1 MRRRLTMLAATAAAA
16 VAGIAAATPALASD
30 SALAAPAARGAPA
43 ATAAPS
49 DTTVSVSYPVTG
61 STYIKAINSTIDLGP
76 GTLSTTADLTTST
89 LTGTLTLPPATGSFK
104 ELGLVPVTATTEM
117 IQDGTATGTVNFTT
131 NAVTTTATD
140 TIKLTSLKVAGLPIP
155 VGSSCETSPA
165 TITVSSQA
173 GFNVLNGGT
182 LSGTYTIP
190 TFAHCGLATLL
201 INLTLPGPG
210 NTISLTLGKGT
221 LGS

>member
-1 MRRRLTMLAATAAAA
+1 MRRRLTLLAATAAAA
-16 VAGIAAATPALASD
+16 VAGIAAATPALASP
-30 SALAAPAARGAPA
+30 AAP
-43 ATAAPS
+43 TAPS
-49 DTTVSVSYPVTG
+49 DSTVSVSYPVTG
-61 STYIKAINSTIDLGP
+61 STFIKAIGSTIDLGP

-140 TIKLTSLKVAGLPIP
+140 TIKLTSLKVAGVPIL
-155 VGSSCETSPA
+155 VGPSCETSPT

-182 LSGTYTIP
+182 LAGTYTIP
-190 TFAHCGLATLL
+190 QFAHCGLATLL

>member
-1 MRRRLTMLAATAAAA
+1 MRRRLTLLAASAAAA
-16 VAGIAAATPALASD
+16 VAGIAAATPALASP
-30 SALAAPAARGAPA
+30 AAPI
-43 ATAAPS
+43 APS
-49 DTTVSVSYPVTG
+49 DSTVSVSYPVTG
-61 STYIKAINSTIDLGP
+61 STFIKAIGSTIDLGP

-104 ELGLVPVTATTEM
+104 ELGLIPVTATTEM

-140 TIKLTSLKVAGLPIP
+140 TIKLTSLKVAGVPIL
-155 VGSSCETSPA
+155 VGPSCETSPT
-165 TITVSSQA
+165 TISVSSQA

-190 TFAHCGLATLL
+190 QFAHCGLATLL

>member
-1 MRRRLTMLAATAAAA
+1 MRRRLTLLAATAAAA
-16 VAGIAAATPALASD
+16 VAGIALATPALAS
-30 SALAAPAARGAPA
+30 PAAL
-43 ATAAPS
+43 S

-61 STYIKAINSTIDLGP
+61 STFIKAIGSTINLGP
-76 GTLSTTADLTTST
+76 GTLSTAADLTTST

-117 IQDGTATGTVNFTT
+117 IQDGTATGTVDFST

-140 TIKLTSLKVAGLPIP
+140 TIRLTSLKVAGLPIP
-155 VGSSCETSPA
+155 VGPSCQTSPA
-165 TITVSSQA
+165 TISVSSQA

-182 LSGTYTIP
+182 LSGSYRIP
-190 TFAHCGLATLL
+190 PFAHCGLATLL

>member
-1 MRRRLTMLAATAAAA
+1 MRRRLTLLAASAAAA
-16 VAGIAAATPALASD
+16 VAGIAAATPALASP
-30 SALAAPAARGAPA
+30 AAP
-43 ATAAPS
+43 TAPS
-49 DTTVSVSYPVTG
+49 DSTVSVSYPVTG
-61 STYIKAINSTIDLGP
+61 STFIKAIGGAIDLGP

-104 ELGLVPVTATTEM
+104 ELGLIPVTATTEM

-140 TIKLTSLKVAGLPIP
+140 TIKLTSLKVAGVP
-155 VGSSCETSPA
+155 VLVGPSCETSPA
-165 TITVSSQA
+165 TISVSSQA

-190 TFAHCGLATLL
+190 PFAHCGLATLL

>member
-1 MRRRLTMLAATAAAA
+1 MRRRLTLLAATAAAA
-16 VAGIAAATPALASD
+16 VAGIALATPAPAS
-30 SALAAPAARGAPA
+30 PAAL
-43 ATAAPS
+43 S

-61 STYIKAINSTIDLGP
+61 STFIKAIGSTINLGP
-76 GTLSTTADLTTST
+76 GTLSTAADLTTST

-117 IQDGTATGTVNFTT
+117 IQDGTATGTVDFST

-140 TIKLTSLKVAGLPIP
+140 TIRLTSLKVAGLPIP
-155 VGSSCETSPA
+155 VGPSCQTSPA
-165 TITVSSQA
+165 TISVSSQA

-182 LSGTYTIP
+182 LSGSYRIP
-190 TFAHCGLATLL
+190 PFAHCGLATLL

>member
-1 MRRRLTMLAATAAAA
+1 MRRRLTLLAASAAAA
-16 VAGIAAATPALASD
+16 VAGIAAATPALASP
-30 SALAAPAARGAPA
+30 AAPI
-43 ATAAPS
+43 APS
-49 DTTVSVSYPVTG
+49 DSTVSVSYPVTG
-61 STYIKAINSTIDLGP
+61 STFIKAIGSTIDLGP

-104 ELGLVPVTATTEM
+104 ELGLIPVTATTEM
-117 IQDGTATGTVNFTT
+117 IQEGTATGTVNFTT

-140 TIKLTSLKVAGLPIP
+140 TIKLTSLKVAGVPIL
-155 VGSSCETSPA
+155 VGPSCETSPA
-165 TITVSSQA
+165 TIAVSSQA

-190 TFAHCGLATLL
+190 PFAHCGLATLL

>member
-1 MRRRLTMLAATAAAA
+1 MRRRLTLLAATAAAA
-16 VAGIAAATPALASD
+16 VAGIALATPALAS
-30 SALAAPAARGAPA
+30 P
-43 ATAAPS
+43 AAPS

-61 STYIKAINSTIDLGP
+61 STYIKAVGSTIDLGP

-117 IQDGTATGTVNFTT
+117 IQDGTATGTVDFST

-140 TIKLTSLKVAGLPIP
+140 TIRLTSLNVGGLAIP
-155 VGSSCETSPA
+155 VGPRCETSPA
-165 TITVSSQA
+165 TITVASQA

-190 TFAHCGLATLL
+190 PFAHCGLATLL

-210 NTISLTLGKGT
+210 NTISLTLGQGT

>member
-1 MRRRLTMLAATAAAA
+1 MRRRLTLLAATAAAA
-16 VAGIAAATPALASD
+16 VAGIAAATPALASPT
-30 SALAAPAARGAPA
+30 AKAVPA
-43 ATAAPS
+43 

-76 GTLSTTADLTTST
+76 GTLATTADLTTST

-104 ELGLVPVTATTEM
+104 ELGLVPVTATTEL

-140 TIKLTSLKVAGLPIP
+140 TLKLTSLKVAGLPIP
-155 VGSSCETSPA
+155 VGPSCETSPA
-165 TITVSSQA
+165 TITVSSEA

-190 TFAHCGLATLL
+190 TFSHCGLATLL

-210 NTISLTLGKGT
+210 NTISLTLGAGT

>member
-1 MRRRLTMLAATAAAA
+1 MRRRLALLAASAAAA
-16 VAGIAAATPALASD
+16 VAGIAAATPALASP
-30 SALAAPAARGAPA
+30 AAP
-43 ATAAPS
+43 TAPS
-49 DTTVSVSYPVTG
+49 DSTVSVSYPVTG
-61 STYIKAINSTIDLGP
+61 STFIKAIGSTIDLGP

-104 ELGLVPVTATTEM
+104 ELGLIPVTATTEM

-140 TIKLTSLKVAGLPIP
+140 TIKLTSLKVAGVAIF
-155 VGSSCETSPA
+155 VGPSCETSPA
-165 TITVSSQA
+165 TIAVSSQA

-190 TFAHCGLATLL
+190 PFAHCGLATLL

>member
-1 MRRRLTMLAATAAAA
+1 MRRRLTLLAASAAAA
-16 VAGIAAATPALASD
+16 VAGIAAATPALASP
-30 SALAAPAARGAPA
+30 AAPI
-43 ATAAPS
+43 APS
-49 DTTVSVSYPVTG
+49 DSTVSVSYPVTG
-61 STYIKAINSTIDLGP
+61 STFIKAIGSTIDLGP

-104 ELGLVPVTATTEM
+104 ELGLIPVTATTEM
-117 IQDGTATGTVNFTT
+117 IQEGTATGTVNFTT

-140 TIKLTSLKVAGLPIP
+140 TIKLTSLKVAGVPIL
-155 VGSSCETSPA
+155 VGPSCETSPT
-165 TITVSSQA
+165 TISVSSQA

-190 TFAHCGLATLL
+190 QFAHCGLATLL

>member
-1 MRRRLTMLAATAAAA
+1 MRRRLTLLAASAAAA
-16 VAGIAAATPALASD
+16 VAGIAAATPALASP
-30 SALAAPAARGAPA
+30 AAP
-43 ATAAPS
+43 TAPS
-49 DTTVSVSYPVTG
+49 DSTVSVSYPVTG
-61 STYIKAINSTIDLGP
+61 STFIKAIGGAIDLGP

-104 ELGLVPVTATTEM
+104 ELGLIPVTATTEM

-140 TIKLTSLKVAGLPIP
+140 TIKLTSLKVAGVPIL
-155 VGSSCETSPA
+155 VGPSCETSPA
-165 TITVSSQA
+165 TISVSSQA

-190 TFAHCGLATLL
+190 PFAHCGLATLL

>member
-1 MRRRLTMLAATAAAA
+1 MRRRLTLLAATAAAA
-16 VAGIAAATPALASD
+16 VAGIALATPALAS
-30 SALAAPAARGAPA
+30 P
-43 ATAAPS
+43 AAPS

-61 STYIKAINSTIDLGP
+61 STFIKAIGSTIDLGP

-89 LTGTLTLPPATGSFK
+89 LTGTLSLPPATGSFR
-104 ELGLVPVTATTEM
+104 ELGLVPVTATTQM

-140 TIKLTSLKVAGLPIP
+140 TIQLTSLKVAGLPIP
-155 VGSSCETSPA
+155 VGRSCETSPA

-182 LSGTYTIP
+182 LAGTYTIP
-190 TFAHCGLATLL
+190 PFAHCGLATLL

>member
-1 MRRRLTMLAATAAAA
+1 MRRRLTVLAATAAAA
-16 VAGIAAATPALASD
+16 VAGIAAATPALASE
-30 SALAAPAARGAPA
+30 SSSAAPAAPA
-43 ATAAPS
+43 

-61 STYIKAINSTIDLGP
+61 STFIKAINSTIGLGP
-76 GTLSTTADLTTST
+76 GTLATTADLTTST

-131 NAVTTTATD
+131 SAVTTTATD

-155 VGSSCETSPA
+155 VGPSCETSPA

>member
-1 MRRRLTMLAATAAAA
+1 MRRRLTLLAATAAAA

-30 SALAAPAARGAPA
+30 SGRAALAAPA
-43 ATAAPS
+43 

-61 STYIKAINSTIDLGP
+61 STFIKAINSTIALGP
-76 GTLSTTADLTTST
+76 GSLATTADLTTST

-155 VGSSCETSPA
+155 VGPSCETSPA

>member
-1 MRRRLTMLAATAAAA
+1 MRRRLTLLAATGAAA
-16 VAGIAAATPALASD
+16 VAGIALATPALASP
-30 SALAAPAARGAPA
+30 AAKAAPA
-43 ATAAPS
+43 

-61 STYIKAINSTIDLGP
+61 STFIKAIGSTIDLGP

-104 ELGLVPVTATTEM
+104 ELGLIPVTATTEM

-140 TIKLTSLKVAGLPIP
+140 TMKLTSLKVAGLPIP

-190 TFAHCGLATLL
+190 HFAHCGLATLL

>member
-1 MRRRLTMLAATAAAA
+1 MRRRLTLLAASAAAA
-16 VAGIAAATPALASD
+16 VAGIAAATPALASP
-30 SALAAPAARGAPA
+30 AAP
-43 ATAAPS
+43 TAPS
-49 DTTVSVSYPVTG
+49 DSTVSVSYPVTG
-61 STYIKAINSTIDLGP
+61 STFIKAIGSTIDLGP

-104 ELGLVPVTATTEM
+104 ELGLIPVTATTEM

-155 VGSSCETSPA
+155 VGPSCETSPA
-165 TITVSSQA
+165 TIAVSSQA
-173 GFNVLNGGT
+173 GFSVLNGGT

-190 TFAHCGLATLL
+190 RFAHCGLATLL

>member
-1 MRRRLTMLAATAAAA
+1 MRRRLTLLAASAAAA
-16 VAGIAAATPALASD
+16 VAGIAAATPALASP
-30 SALAAPAARGAPA
+30 AAP
-43 ATAAPS
+43 TAPS
-49 DTTVSVSYPVTG
+49 DSIVSVSYPVTG
-61 STYIKAINSTIDLGP
+61 STFIKAIGSTIDLGP

-140 TIKLTSLKVAGLPIP
+140 TIKLTSLKVAGIPIL
-155 VGSSCETSPA
+155 VGPSCETSPA
-165 TITVSSQA
+165 TIAVSSEA

-190 TFAHCGLATLL
+190 PFAHCGLATLL

>member
-1 MRRRLTMLAATAAAA
+1 MRRRLTLLAASAAAA
-16 VAGIAAATPALASD
+16 VAGIAAATPALAS
-30 SALAAPAARGAPA
+30 PAAR
-43 ATAAPS
+43 TAPS
-49 DTTVSVSYPVTG
+49 DSIVSVSYPVTG
-61 STYIKAINSTIDLGP
+61 STFIKAIGGAIDLGP

-104 ELGLVPVTATTEM
+104 ELGLIPVTATTEM

-140 TIKLTSLKVAGLPIP
+140 TIKLTSLKVAGVPIL
-155 VGSSCETSPA
+155 VGPSCETSPA
-165 TITVSSQA
+165 TIAVSSEA

-190 TFAHCGLATLL
+190 PFAHCGLATLL

>member
-1 MRRRLTMLAATAAAA
+1 MRRRLMLLAASAAAA
-16 VAGIAAATPALASD
+16 VAGIAAATPALASS
-30 SALAAPAARGAPA
+30 SAPAAPAD
-43 ATAAPS
+43 S
-49 DTTVSVSYPVTG
+49 TVSVSYPVTG
-61 STYIKAINSTIDLGP
+61 STFIKAIGSTIDLGP
-76 GTLSTTADLTTST
+76 GTLSTTADLTTSA

-155 VGSSCETSPA
+155 VGPSCETSPA

>member
-1 MRRRLTMLAATAAAA
+1 MRRRLMLLAATAAAT
-16 VAGIAAATPALASD
+16 VAGIAAATPALASPAAPTAKA
-30 SALAAPAARGAPA
+30 ALA
-43 ATAAPS
+43 

-76 GTLSTTADLTTST
+76 GTLATTADLTTST

-140 TIKLTSLKVAGLPIP
+140 TLKLTSLNVAGLPIP
-155 VGSSCETSPA
+155 VGPSCQTSPA
-165 TITVSSQA
+165 TITVSSEA

-190 TFAHCGLATLL
+190 TFSHCGLATLL

>member
-1 MRRRLTMLAATAAAA
+1 MRRRLTLLAASAAAA
-16 VAGIAAATPALASD
+16 VAGIAAATPALASPG
-30 SALAAPAARGAPA
+30 APAAPAA
-43 ATAAPS
+43 PS
-49 DTTVSVSYPVTG
+49 DSTVSVSYPVTG
-61 STYIKAINSTIDLGP
+61 STFIKAIGGAIDLGP

-104 ELGLVPVTATTEM
+104 ELGLIPVTATTEM

-140 TIKLTSLKVAGLPIP
+140 TIKLTSLKVAGVPIL
-155 VGSSCETSPA
+155 VGPSCETSPA
-165 TITVSSQA
+165 TISVSSQA

-190 TFAHCGLATLL
+190 PFAHCGLATLL

>member
-1 MRRRLTMLAATAAAA
+1 MRRRLTLLAATAAAA
-16 VAGIAAATPALASD
+16 VAGIAAATPALAS
-30 SALAAPAARGAPA
+30 PGAP
-43 ATAAPS
+43 TAPS

-61 STYIKAINSTIDLGP
+61 STFIKAINSTIDLGP
-76 GTLSTTADLTTST
+76 GTLATTADLTTST